1 MIRKYKKLP
10 SEPRDYSGSG
20 RPNFAFGHD
29 PHNDDY
35 KVVRIVEFSKEDTP
49 LLDFEVK
56 VHGIRSRCWKKIKE
70 ELPMKEC
77 SICSSSA
84 SLNGAIHWLKAEVF
98 GGFGRISL
106 FYSEFFLKV

>member
-56 VHGIRSRCWKKIKE
+56 VHSIRSRCWKKIKE
-70 ELPMKEC
+70 ELPMKER
-77 SICSSSA
+77 SIYVRVR
-84 SLNGAIHWLKAEVF
+84 HP
-98 GGFGRISL
+98 
-106 FYSEFFLKV
+106 